1 MQKPVLNSLTNIKHA
16 PLCLKSAP
24 KKSLLVKQKPSSLN
38 LTTDET
44 EDQIKLRLTEPY
56 SDVEM
61 EKLEVTFKKNSN
73 KPKIKNQEIT
83 ISDKGILIHS
93 LSDLFRSIDKM
104 E

>member
-1 MQKPVLNSLTNIKHA
+1 M
-16 PLCLKSAP
+16 
-24 KKSLLVKQKPSSLN
+24 LVKQKPSSLN

-44 EDQIKLRLTEPY
+44 EDKIKLRLSEPY
-56 SDVEM
+56 SDVEL
-61 EKLEVTFKKNSN
+61 EKLEVTFKNKSN
-73 KPKIKNQEIT
+73 KSIKKSQETT